1 MWWLIYCS
9 SRQKSNNLKINDK
22 YFQNG
27 VTVALNYKETKW
39 NLERVSNIKPFINK
53 YKPEGEH
60 LRKIIQH
67 LLLIFCALKENKYVQ
82 LIYKKLIR
90 IAKKKLLLI
99 IPNEETEDWHYR
111 PVKKLSAL
119 LREITSKHDDG
130 FYCLNCLYSFR
141 TKNKLKSNEKVYKN
155 EDF

>member
-1 MWWLIYCS
+1 MWWLIYYS
-9 SRQKSNNLKINDK
+9 SRQKSNNLKINDNK
-22 YFQNG
+22 YFQNA
-27 VTVALNYKETKW
+27 VTVALNCKETKW
-39 NLERVSNIKPFINK
+39 NRVSNIKPFINK
-53 YKPEGEH
+53 YKPEGER

-67 LLLIFCALKENKYVQ
+67 LLLMFCALKKNKYVQ

-90 IAKKKLLLI
+90 IVKKKLLLT
-99 IPNEETEDWHYR
+99 IPNKETEDWHYL
-111 PVKKLSAL
+111 PLKKLSAL

-155 EDF
+155 KDF